1 MEIII
6 IVGAIGIVFAHIF
19 LSPKLEGEIAQ
30 KRNPGFK
37 SSLRH
42 NPDNISPEEV
52 FDVLK
57 ENNIKPCFLEV
68 DLIKQDNG
76 ALTDTTLV
84 SSYDRVSLFNPQPK
98 DNRSTLKVIKDGLKK
113 VSEIKIESQKD
124 ALDDISQELLS
135 KLTEEHQFEEHGQSE
150 HVLTKKLTSPRNIR
164 NKHEN

>member
-19 LSPKLEGEIAQ
+19 LSTKTEGEIAQ

-42 NPDNISPEEV
+42 NPDNISSEEV

-57 ENNIKPCFLEV
+57 ENNIKPCFLKV

-76 ALTDTTLV
+76 ALTDKALV
-84 SSYDRVSLFNPQPK
+84 SSYDRGSLPQLK
-98 DNRSTLKVIKDGLKK
+98 DDRSTLKVIGSGFKK
-113 VSEIKIESQKD
+113 VGEIKIESQKD
-124 ALDDISQELLS
+124 VLDDISPELLS
-135 KLTEEHQFEEHGQSE
+135 QLTETHQFEEQEQSGL
-150 HVLTKKLTSPRNIR
+150 VLTKKLTSPRNIGS
-164 NKHEN
+164 KYEN